1 MLPFC
6 WMGILPLIQWDQEWA
21 SGYLAKRSESW
32 GRVSTRLLT
41 SWLTFD
47 THELSH
53 WNHGTN
59 WVLGNTP
66 VPCFLRSLGCCL
78 SRALESTAPP
88 ELMHWLN
95 IWLWSMAWEKWR
107 WVCWIGSFP
116 ALWYISESQMLSC
129 SFHLIPLLLWSLVVL
144 CKKHFHSF
152 QITNLNVDPANIFLL
167 LRFWIRFYVGWAEE
181 PNILD
186 FVSRATIVSLEDF
199 EQRLNQAIER
209 NAFLESELDDKES
222 LLVSVQ
228 RLKDEARG
236 MACLNSSVS
245 WHIVGLLRETCSN
258 QSSCL

>member
-21 SGYLAKRSESW
+21 SGYLAKRSKSW
-32 GRVSTRLLT
+32 GSVSTRLLT

-47 THELSH
+47 TYELSH

-59 WVLGNTP
+59 IPVL
-66 VPCFLRSLGCCL
+66 CFLGCCL
-78 SRALESTAPP
+78 FLLRWFTDKIYGFAEWLGKNGARCARLALFQLFGTSQRARCYRVL
-88 ELMHWLN
+88 
-95 IWLWSMAWEKWR
+95 
-107 WVCWIGSFP
+107 F
-116 ALWYISESQMLSC
+116 ISLPGFSGVLVLSE
-129 SFHLIPLLLWSLVVL
+129 
-144 CKKHFHSF
+144 KHFHSF
-152 QITNLNVDPANIFLL
+152 QMTNLNVDPANIFPLL
-167 LRFWIRFYVGWAEE
+167 CFWIRFHVSWAKE

-236 MACLNSSVS
+236 MAFLITSVS
-245 WHIVGLLRETCSN
+245 WDIVGLLTETCSN
-258 QSSCL
+258 QSLCL